1 MMTESSK
8 NRIFIIGIILFLAL
22 CLFLY
27 FARGILAPFIIA
39 AFIAYLLS
47 PVVDK
52 IRSYGYRRWVGV
64 AVIAVIIMAVLAAI
78 LIIFIPLILEEID
91 KLQVNIP
98 AYYTYL
104 SNHIDTVKNKIEAAF
119 PIIKEYGVLDL
130 AIDKI
135 KAIAASGAE
144 KIPGYVVNIFSIFSF
159 LVLIP
164 VIVLFMLLGGNR
176 SINMIVEIVP
186 SAHVETV
193 LSVIYEMD
201 SILGK
206 FIRSQLIEASF
217 VGVMSV
223 IALSALNINFAIL
236 IGIFAGLA
244 NLIPYAGPILGV
256 LVASVVALVQYQSI
270 AVLVKV
276 LLAFGIIKFLDDNA
290 VQPYVVGHNVDLSPV
305 TMMFVLLAGAQVFGF
320 LGVVFAVP
328 VTAIIKTIFFML
340 VKKYK
345 NAF

>member
-1 MMTESSK
+1 
-8 NRIFIIGIILFLAL
+8 
-22 CLFLY
+22 
-27 FARGILAPFIIA
+27 
-39 AFIAYLLS
+39 
-47 PVVDK
+47 
-52 IRSYGYRRWVGV
+52 VGV